1 MKTIWIGKKEEN
13 IYAEFK
19 RKFNW
24 CGGNACLK
32 ITASRG
38 YAAYVNGR
46 FVSNAQYADMPQY
59 KAVDEIDIT
68 PFLSDGEN
76 TLTALVYHWDSDFA
90 TGKVMAPAL
99 AFMIEENGRIIA
111 ESDRSTLARI
121 ARGYYALKEVV
132 TPQIGYGYGYD
143 FCRESDRWDN
153 AVEIECGFNYV
164 PRPNKRLVLRP
175 EAEVRVC
182 AQGIYKYGGGRT
194 SAERAMGAWLLSQR
208 FAKMTGE
215 SRLISDKLSTPL
227 TFNGDGG
234 DGLFVIVDL
243 GCESSGYLSLSVNV
257 PRKCKAIL
265 TWGEHLADLRVRS
278 EIGGRSFATEFMLKD
293 GENAFDD
300 YIHRIGA
307 RYLMLYIESPEFVLN
322 KLTVREAVYPFKRVE
337 RSFSD
342 RLIEKIY
349 DTACRTLE
357 LSAHEHY
364 EDCPWREQA
373 LYGMDSRNQ
382 MLFGYSAFGEYELP
396 RSVLRLFA
404 RSARPSGLIELCAPA
419 NAPCVIPSF
428 TLFTL
433 LAIAENAEADY
444 NAEFIKEMLPYAE
457 HAIKA
462 FTDRAGDYGIS
473 AFTESEYWNFHEW
486 SDGLDGGVIF
496 RDYEI
501 EPYFDGPLTAL
512 TCIVLS
518 KLAWLEEMVGN
529 IAKAKE
535 YDSISLDL
543 KNKLALYKNSEKG
556 LYYSFYKNG
565 KFYGNHVYTH
575 ALYLIANAIQAA
587 DVDGV
592 IAEIK
597 HPKSCV
603 PLTLAALQLKY
614 ESILKYARGSDYCID
629 EACNIF
635 GKMIYSGATSFF
647 ETENGEADFDDA
659 GSLCHGWSAVPCW
672 LFVKLGLDR

>member
-1 MKTIWIGKKEEN
+1 MKTIWINKKEEN
-13 IYAEFK
+13 LYAEFK
-19 RKFNW
+19 KKFNW
-24 CGGNACLK
+24 SGGNTCLK

-59 KAVDEIDIT
+59 KAVDAIDIT
-68 PFLSDGEN
+68 PFLSNGEN
-76 TLTALVYHWDSDFA
+76 TLIVLVYHWDSDFA
-90 TGKVMAPAL
+90 TAKVMMPAL
-99 AFMIEENGRIIA
+99 AFVIEENGRIIA
-111 ESDRSTLARI
+111 ESDKDTLARK
-121 ARGYYALKEVV
+121 ANGYYALKEKV
-132 TPQIGYGYGYD
+132 TPQIGYAYGYD
-143 FCRESDRWDN
+143 FCREADKWEG
-153 AVEIECGFNYV
+153 AVEVEGGFNYI
-164 PRPNKRLVLRP
+164 PRPNKRLVLKP
-175 EAEVRVC
+175 EAQVRVC
-182 AQGIYKYGGGRT
+182 AQGSFKYGDGKT
-194 SAERAMGAWLLSQR
+194 SAERTMGAWLVTRR

-215 SRLISDKLSTPL
+215 NRLISDKLSAPL
-227 TFNGDGG
+227 TFNDDGG

-243 GCESSGYLSLSVNV
+243 GCEMAGYLSLSVNV
-257 PRKCKAIL
+257 PKKCKAIL
-265 TWGEHLADLRVRS
+265 TWGEHLSDLRVRS
-278 EIGGRSFATEFMLKD
+278 EIDGRSFATEFMFKEGVNL
-293 GENAFDD
+293 FDD
-300 YIHRIGA
+300 NLHRLGG
-307 RYLMLYIESPEFVLN
+307 RYLMLYVESSAFVLG
-322 KLTVREAVYPFKRVE
+322 KLTIREAVYPFKRIE
-337 RSFSD
+337 RSFND

-349 DTACRTLE
+349 NTACRTLE

-404 RSARPSGLIELCAPA
+404 RSVRPSGLIELCAPA
-419 NAPCVIPSF
+419 KAPCVIPSF
-428 TLFTL
+428 TLFAL
-433 LAIAENAEADY
+433 LAVAENAEADY
-444 NAEFIKEMLPYAE
+444 NEEFIKEILPYAE
-457 HAIKA
+457 HAIGA
-462 FTDRAGDYGIS
+462 FTDRVGDYGVS
-473 AFTESEYWNFHEW
+473 AFTEPEYWNFHEW

-496 RDYEI
+496 RDCEI

-518 KLAWLEEMVGN
+518 KLAWLEGMVGN

-535 YDSISLDL
+535 YESISLEL
-543 KNKLALYKNSEKG
+543 RKKLALYRSSDNG

-565 KFYGNHVYTH
+565 EFYGNHVYTH
-575 ALYLIANAIQAA
+575 ALYLIAKAIEDD
-587 DVDGV
+587 DVKRVTD
-592 IAEIK
+592 EIK
-597 HPKSCV
+597 HPSLCV

-614 ESILKYARGSDYCID
+614 EALLMHGCDSAYCID